1 MDNLAQGIAPLKMLE
16 NRVWRIYLGGL
27 LLDELRGQ
35 KGSDGYFPEDWL
47 ASVVQANNPVRKGQ
61 PEREGLSKVLTAN
74 GKEAYLKDLIDAD
87 PKGFLGAE
95 HIENFGIN
103 FGVLTKFLDSA
114 ERLPIQVHPDKKAA
128 RELFNSDYGK
138 TEAWYILGGR
148 EINGEEPHIFLG
160 FKEDVDKEKL
170 RALFDKQD
178 IQGMAALMHKV
189 PVKAGDVYIITGG
202 TPHAIGPGCFLLEIQ
217 EPTDYT
223 ISLEK
228 CNMLGE
234 KLPDF
239 LCHQGIGF
247 DKMFDCFHYT
257 KHTFDGLLEAFKL
270 KPELSKSGADYSY
283 TQIISYQDTPCFA
296 LNKLT
301 VEGCFTR
308 KCIGKP
314 SALAVVEGAGK
325 IAGITV
331 KSGDCLFVPAMAD
344 TFGIESD
351 GTGRL
356 TLLECLP
363 PCCK

>member
-1 MDNLAQGIAPLKMLE
+1 MKSLAPLKMLE

-35 KGSDGYFPEDWL
+35 KGQDGYFPEDWL
-47 ASVVQANNPVRKGQ
+47 ASVVQANNPEREDR
-61 PEREGLSKVLTAN
+61 PRREGLSKVLTTD
-74 GKEAYLKDLIDAD
+74 GTQAYLKDLIDAD
-87 PKGFLGAE
+87 PEGFLGRR
-95 HIENFGIN
+95 HIKHFGVN

-128 RELFNSDYGK
+128 CELFNSDYGK

-148 EINGEEPHIFLG
+148 EIDGEEPYILLG
-160 FKEDVDKEKL
+160 FKKDVTKEKL
-170 RALFDKQD
+170 RELFDKQD
-178 IQGMAALMHKV
+178 IQGMIALMHKV
-189 PVKAGDVYIITGG
+189 PVQAGDVYMIKGG

-257 KHTFDGLLEAFKL
+257 KHTFDGLLEDFKL
-270 KPELSKSGADYSY
+270 NPVELKNDENYVAEQVITYE
-283 TQIISYQDTPCFA
+283 DTPCFA
-296 LNKLT
+296 LNKLAVT
-301 VEGCFTR
+301 NSFTR
-308 KCIGKP
+308 ECIGKP

-325 IAGITV
+325 VGGIAV

-344 TFGIESD
+344 TFEIESD
-351 GTGRL
+351 GKGAL
-356 TLLECLP
+356 KLLECLP